1 MGIAASHHRLPSS
14 FLYSS
19 ISSSID
25 CFSSFDPC
33 LLLCCSIRTSSNP
46 SDRTLSATSSPP
58 HDTRRTR
65 KMASA
70 IKSALPSRLKPGD
83 HNDGE
88 EQPERHHGKSRSHM
102 AFENTSTNVAAAQM
116 RNHLTHLAESVK
128 DAEQKKLFETEMDN
142 FFALFRR
149 YLNDKAK
156 GNSVDWDRIA
166 PPAQGQVV
174 DYDDLANS
182 ESVQLQMSAARF
194 GDAPLIKLGGD
205 FKKVSDFQKRIPSIP
220 KVLELDHL
228 TITGAVN

>member
-1 MGIAASHHRLPSS
+1 MSAISTSSLRCCFVAYLHIESTGSSPQAKLERGQSPVPSAIVVAASTTPPFPVFDRLLELLFFLGAPLLHIASGSPPASIAASHHRLPSS

-102 AFENTSTNVAAAQM
+102 
-116 RNHLTHLAESVK
+116 
-128 DAEQKKLFETEMDN
+128 
-142 FFALFRR
+142 
-149 YLNDKAK
+149 
-156 GNSVDWDRIA
+156 
-166 PPAQGQVV
+166 
-174 DYDDLANS
+174 
-182 ESVQLQMSAARF
+182 
-194 GDAPLIKLGGD
+194 
-205 FKKVSDFQKRIPSIP
+205 VSDIFFVLSYGHPCLACCPTGPLYFTTPSYWTSPFTLMESHNCPIRWLQDGHSP
-220 KVLELDHL
+220 V
-228 TITGAVN
+228 